1 MDPRRKFTPQRGG
14 WEEIAFM
21 FIVMDMQTCTTLWKG
36 NWVMFKILN
45 IKTILNVMPLTLQT
59 CF

>member
-45 IKTILNVMPLTLQT
+45 IKTILNVMP
-59 CF
+59 